1 MHANHF
7 DAKIGILWHLKES
20 SYTEN
25 LMEWQLNEGRFSV
38 LWPLFVRLFLQYQ
51 KMAFLW
57 AVDSFHRL
65 VIVRNFSVFTELPP
79 HLSEK
84 DSQLQNSDFFI
95 LCVLEME
102 RCEMPLWSH
111 NPDEIF
117 RNRKENRTPPTSQR
131 LKIFRKKLFNAME
144 GFFCFEYWRRAIRNI

>member
-1 MHANHF
+1 MAF
-7 DAKIGILWHLKES
+7 ISQI
-20 SYTEN
+20 
-25 LMEWQLNEGRFSV
+25 V
-38 LWPLFVRLFLQYQ
+38 LTYKLV
-51 KMAFLW
+51 FLW

-144 GFFCFEYWRRAIRNI
+144 GFFVLNIEEGQLEIYKNFPALISIKIYIKILRDNNNIHQDIDE